1 MIFLRHISSFLKFEA
16 GRVAGETYA
25 LTWRAAFEALNKV
38 LLRAFLC
45 ASLNRSMNGECVDD
59 MIMIMRSTKI
69 YGWSIFLKRLIT

>member
-25 LTWRAAFEALNKV
+25 LTWRAAFEALNRV

-59 MIMIMRSTKI
+59 MIMI
-69 YGWSIFLKRLIT
+69 